1 MENKAKI
8 ERLVNFFIEQ
18 WKVFARNP
26 SATSAPIQYMHLND
40 RKYYINRIRNLMD
53 VEERLKTATGSE
65 QRILNQKRI
74 VIRKDFEDLY
84 RKCNNLPREQ
94 AY

>member
-1 MENKAKI
+1 M
-8 ERLVNFFIEQ
+8 VNLFIDQ
-18 WKVFARNP
+18 WRAYAHNP
-26 SATSAPIQYMHLND
+26 ALSNAPVTYMHLND

-53 VEERLKTATGSE
+53 VEERMKTATGSE